1 MSQTHGVGDQCVI
14 SRSGTP
20 RVRTLFPIS
29 ERSLFPENQRFIGN
43 IGFYMVDH
51 IKRGKS
57 GLYPETDAFRGKS
70 EIFRGKSQ

>member
-1 MSQTHGVGDQCVI
+1 MNG
-14 SRSGTP
+14 
-20 RVRTLFPIS
+20 L
-29 ERSLFPENQRFIGN
+29 GN

-70 EIFRGKSQ
+70 EIFRGNLNNIWGRAHNSGKDPIFWEIAISSGNRPFFKEIQIS